1 MILMKKLQVIVLAI
15 IFNIYILCFNTSLYL
30 QIKSFTG
37 KNFSDTLSEF

>member
-15 IFNIYILCFNTSLYL
+15 IFNIYILFFNTSLNL